1 MTDRTAPAHVHP
13 ATPLIRAVTTIP
25 GLGAFVI
32 VMFTAGS
39 LTVTPRLLWGVVAAF
54 VLIPAVVGGWN
65 VVAWRRLTYWFDDDG
80 DLRVSSGVIVHQE
93 RRVQLSRLQAVDIA
107 QPLIARLVRFAALTI
122 EVAGTSD
129 SRVQLAYFPLA
140 QAQALRADIIARA
153 AGMRPDVGEAPS
165 VPISRVPTRRLIAS
179 LLARTSTVLLLV
191 LTIAILGATVF
202 FQGWGGLVIAL
213 TTGGVPI
220 LIVIVE
226 FTLYYGFTIAV
237 GPDGFRLTSGLLQTQ
252 TRTVPPGRI
261 QSIDV
266 VEPFLWRRFGW
277 ARVRINIAGVGNDEA
292 NSQRRETLLTP
303 VAPLHEVY
311 ALLARVM
318 PDVDFGALTWQGVPQ
333 RVRWRSPIQW
343 RQLGVARTSRTF
355 LVRRGRVTRHRI
367 AIPNARTQSVR
378 LTQGPWER
386 MLTLAS
392 MHVDTTPGPVRVTA
406 SHRPLD
412 EAVQLVTQ
420 QQAAA
425 KAARSVD
432 EATHWMRQA
441 RPADVQHVT
450 PDHV

>member
-1 MTDRTAPAHVHP
+1 MTARTEPAHVHP

-32 VMFTAGS
+32 VLFTAGG
-39 LTVTPRLLWGVVAAF
+39 LTITPRLLWGIIAAF
-54 VLIPAVVGGWN
+54 VVIPAGVGGWN
-65 VVAWRRLTYWFDDDG
+65 VLAWRRLTFWFDDDG
-80 DLRVSSGVIVHQE
+80 DLRVASGVVIHQE

-107 QPLIARLVRFAALTI
+107 QPLIPRLVRFAAVTI

-129 SRVQLAYFPLA
+129 SRVQLAYFPLR

-153 AGMRPDVGEAPS
+153 AGMRPDAGEAPS
-165 VPISRVPTRRLIAS
+165 VPISHVPTRRLIAS
-179 LLARTSTVLLLV
+179 LLARTSTVLLV
-191 LTIAILGATVF
+191 LATIAILGVTVLV
-202 FQGWGGLVIAL
+202 QGWGGLVIAL

-226 FTLYYGFTIAV
+226 FSMYFGFTIAQ

-261 QSIDV
+261 QAVDI
-266 VEPFLWRRFGW
+266 VEPLLWRRFGW
-277 ARVRINIAGVGNDEA
+277 ARVRINIAGVGTDEA

-303 VAPLHEVY
+303 VAPIDEVY
-311 ALLARVM
+311 ALLNRVM
-318 PDVDFGALTWQGVPQ
+318 PDVDFEALMWQPVPR

-343 RQLGVARTSRTF
+343 RQLGVARTTHTF
-355 LVRRGRVTRHRI
+355 LVRRGQVTRHRI
-367 AIPNARTQSVR
+367 AIPNVRTQSVR

-386 MLTLAS
+386 LLTLAS

-406 SHRPLD
+406 LHRPLD
-412 EAVQLVTQ
+412 EAVRLLTE

-425 KAARSVD
+425 NTARSVD
-432 EATHWMRQA
+432 EATHWMRKTHP
-441 RPADVQHVT
+441 RDVQRVT
-450 PDHV
+450 PDDT

>member
-25 GLGAFVI
+25 GLGAFLI
-32 VMFTAGS
+32 VMFTAGG
-39 LTVTPRLLWGVVAAF
+39 LTVTPRLLWGVLAAF
-54 VLIPAVVGGWN
+54 VLVPALVGGWN
-65 VVAWRRLTYWFDDDG
+65 VLAWRRLTYWFDDDG
-80 DLRVSSGVIVHQE
+80 DLRVSSGVVIHQE
-93 RRVQLSRLQAVDIA
+93 RRVQLSRLQAVDVA

-122 EVAGTSD
+122 EVAGTSN
-129 SRVQLAYFPLA
+129 SRVQLAYFPLS
-140 QAQALRADIIARA
+140 QAKALRADIIARA

-165 VPISRVPTRRLIAS
+165 VPISRVPTRRLIVS
-179 LLARTSTVLLLV
+179 LLARTRTVLLL
-191 LTIAILGATVF
+191 LATLAILGVTVLA
-202 FQGWGGLVIAL
+202 QGWGGLVIAL

-226 FTLYYGFTIAV
+226 FSLYFGFTIAQ

-261 QSIDV
+261 QAVDI

-277 ARVRINIAGVGNDEA
+277 ARVRINIAGVGTDEA
-292 NSQRRETLLTP
+292 DSQRRETLLTP
-303 VAPLHEVY
+303 VAPVDEVY
-311 ALLARVM
+311 ALLTRVM
-318 PDVDFGALTWQGVPQ
+318 PDVDFDALTWQSVPR

-343 RQLGVARTSRTF
+343 RQLAVARTSQTF
-355 LVRRGRVTRHRI
+355 LVRRGQVTRHRI
-367 AIPNARTQSVR
+367 AIPNVRTQSVR

-386 MLTLAS
+386 LLTLAS

-406 SHRPLD
+406 AHRPLD
-412 EAVQLVTQ
+412 EAVRLLAE

-425 KAARSVD
+425 NAARSVD
-432 EATHWMRQA
+432 EATHWMRQTK
-441 RPADVQHVT
+441 PVDVQRVT